1 MTCLKCGCTVS
12 RDTSFDSGDG
22 QICTTCLV
30 TMAQSQRK
38 LTGDE
43 RKRLKKAVKDELAG
57 VLPREALRELIEDGY
72 GRLIKGR
79 DFDDEVSRLANEIDR
94 LAGIAMMNEM
104 LHVIRLLKSTLDDQ
118 EDEIRGK
125 ARKLSKL

>member
-1 MTCLKCGCTVS
+1 MKCGCTVS

-30 TMAQSQRK
+30 TMAQATKQ

-43 RKRLKKAVKDELAG
+43 RKRLKKAVKEELAG
-57 VLPREALRELIEDGY
+57 VLPRQALRELIEDGY
-72 GRLIKGR
+72 GRLLKGR

-94 LAGIAMMNEM
+94 LAGMAMMNEM
-104 LHVIRLLKSTLDDQ
+104 LNVIRSLKSTLDEQ
-118 EDEIRGK
+118 EDEVRGK